1 MRLKNKM
8 MIELTLR
15 ANYDKIW
22 INSNFII
29 WMEPYDQ
36 GTFVYVKGNDSFDVV
51 ENITEIRKKISLC

>member
-1 MRLKNKM
+1 